1 VSLVALGAGVAAV
14 AALASWRYG
23 TAWLDAVRPLARNAA
38 TQTSYAVPHRLE
50 QLGLPHGVALALV
63 GVAAAAA
70 FAWLLV
76 EGRRGRVRL
85 GLAACVLLLA
95 TPYLAPWYL
104 VWAVPLAAAEDDR
117 TAQWLALALTAYLVP
132 QTIPV

>member
-1 VSLVALGAGVAAV
+1 LPRG
-14 AALASWRYG
+14 G
-23 TAWLDAVRPLARNAA
+23 TAQPGS